1 MEGLPRRSQSLRE
14 AKLQRLGRLQ
24 ETFSQI
30 ATVCNYNN
38 NILHC
43 VSIHQPMST
52 ELLCMNNILYYC
64 YEVVRITRALGGV
77 LDIAL
82 PCNQSNVVVNL
93 YSAAVKRK

>member
-52 ELLCMNNILYYC
+52 ELLCMNNDILYVMKSS
-64 YEVVRITRALGGV
+64 ELRGLWAGFWTLHFRVINRV
-77 LDIAL
+77 LELISTA
-82 PCNQSNVVVNL
+82 
-93 YSAAVKRK
+93 RR